1 MNKVTRF
8 ISAAAALMLVVVSCA
23 KQELPVST
31 FKMDSATVIVS
42 AGGVSIPYHTRVP
55 LLKMKRLLKL

>member
-42 AGGVSIPYHTRVP
+42 AGGGYLFRTIPEF
-55 LLKMKRLLKL
+55 LF

>member
-31 FKMDSATVIVS
+31 FKMDSTVFRP
-42 AGGVSIPYHTRVP
+42 GGVYVRYRTR
-55 LLKMKRLLKL
+55 

>member
-8 ISAAAALMLVVVSCA
+8 ISAVSALMAISVSCA

-31 FKMDSATVIVS
+31 FKMDSTAIVVP
-42 AGGVSIPYHTRVP
+42 AGGGYMFGTVP
-55 LLKMKRLLKL
+55 GSLI